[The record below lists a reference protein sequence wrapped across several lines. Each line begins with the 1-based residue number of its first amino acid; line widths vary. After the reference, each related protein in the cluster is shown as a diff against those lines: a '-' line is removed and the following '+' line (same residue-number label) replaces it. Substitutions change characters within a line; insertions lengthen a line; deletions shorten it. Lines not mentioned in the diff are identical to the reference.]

1 MSITFNGIRIQ
12 TTINEKIDEK
22 NWNKKKQRLKGNS
35 TDAFNINSYLM
46 KIENNARDIY
56 YKFKIEGIIPTKNQF
71 KEKLSQKLNG
81 VNTSLSFYDFVDEF
95 IKNSKNSKKPSTTKE
110 YIYTIEDLKSF
121 EKYNKRRIDWDTLD
135 LQFYES
141 YMDYQYNVKG
151 NSQNL
156 FGKRIKTIKTFLNDA
171 TRKNINKHLMFYG
184 FKVLKKRSDNIYLNE
199 DDLKKIYKLDL
210 SKNKRLERVRDLFI
224 VGSRTGLRFSD
235 LTTLRKEDI
244 TKDGIRFQSDKTE
257 KVLNTVIIEE
267 TQEILEK
274 YNYQLPKISNTNLNK
289 YIKEVGELADISEVS
304 YKDTF
309 KSGKP
314 ISKKLKKYERISCH
328 TARRSFATNMYKRE
342 FPIYYLMKITGH
354 KKESDFLDYIKVTN
368 EEAVKIISMNY
379 EKKSS

>member
-35 TDAFNINSYLM
+35 TDAFNINSYLE

-81 VNTSLSFYDFVDEF
+81 VNTSLSFYEFVDEF

-110 YIYTIEDLKSF
+110 YIYTIQDLKSF
-121 EKYNKRRIDWDTLD
+121 EKHNKRRIDWDTLD

-171 TRKNINKHLMFYG
+171 TKKNINKHLMFYG

-224 VGSRTGLRFSD
+224 VGCRTGLRFSD
-235 LTTLRKEDI
+235 LTSLRKEDI
-244 TKDGIRFQSDKTE
+244 SKDGIRFQSDKTGE
-257 KVLNTVIIEE
+257 VLNTVIIEE

-274 YNYQLPKISNTNLNK
+274 YNYQLPKISRTNLNK

-304 YKDTF
+304 YKDTY
-309 KSGKP
+309 KSGKA
-314 ISKKLKKYERISCH
+314 ISKKLKKYERISSH
-328 TARRSFATNMYKRE
+328 TARRSFATNMYKRK

-354 KKESDFLDYIKVTN
+354 KKESDFLNYIKVTN

-379 EKKSS
+379 KKKSS

>member
-1 MSITFNGIRIQ
+1 MSITYNGIRIQ

-22 NWNKKKQRLKGNS
+22 HWNKKKQRLKGSS
-35 TDAFNINSYLM
+35 TDAFNVNSYLD
-46 KIENNARDIY
+46 KIENTARDIH
-56 YKFKIEGIIPTKNQF
+56 YKFKLEAITPTKQQF

-81 VNTSLSFYDFVDEF
+81 VNTSLSFYEFVDEF

-110 YIYTIEDLKSF
+110 YIYTLEDLKSF
-121 EKYNKRRIDWDTLD
+121 EKHNKRRIDWDTLD
-135 LQFYES
+135 MQFYES

-171 TRKNINKHLMFYG
+171 TKKNINKHLMFYG

-224 VGSRTGLRFSD
+224 VGCRTGLRFSD
-235 LTTLRKEDI
+235 LISLRKEDI
-244 TKDGIRFQSDKTE
+244 TKEGIRFQSDKTE
-257 KVLNTVIIEE
+257 QVLNTVIIEE

-274 YNYQLPKISNTNLNK
+274 YDYQLPKISRTNLNK
-289 YIKEVGELADISEVS
+289 YIKEIGKLADISEVS
-304 YKDTF
+304 HKDTF
-309 KSGKP
+309 KSGKA
-314 ISKKLKKYERISCH
+314 IIKKLKKYERISSH
-328 TARRSFATNMYKRE
+328 TARRSFATNMYKRK
-342 FPIYYLMKITGH
+342 FPSYYIMKITGH

-379 EKKSS
+379 KKKSS

>member
-1 MSITFNGIRIQ
+1 MSITYNGIRIQ

-22 NWNKKKQRLKGNS
+22 HWNKKKQRLKGSS
-35 TDAFNINSYLM
+35 TDAFNVNSYLD
-46 KIENNARDIY
+46 KIENTARDIH
-56 YKFKIEGIIPTKNQF
+56 YKFKLEAITPTKQQF

-81 VNTSLSFYDFVDEF
+81 VNTSLSFYEFVDEF

-110 YIYTIEDLKSF
+110 YIYTLEDLKSF
-121 EKYNKRRIDWDTLD
+121 EKHNKRRIDWDTLD
-135 LQFYES
+135 MQFYES

-171 TRKNINKHLMFYG
+171 TKKNINKHLMFYG

-224 VGSRTGLRFSD
+224 VGCRTGLRFSD
-235 LTTLRKEDI
+235 LISLRKEDI
-244 TKDGIRFQSDKTE
+244 TKEGIRFQSDKTE
-257 KVLNTVIIEE
+257 QVLNTVIIEE

-274 YNYQLPKISNTNLNK
+274 YDYQLPKISRTNLNK
-289 YIKEVGELADISEVS
+289 YIKEIGKLADISEVS
-304 YKDTF
+304 HKDTF
-309 KSGKP
+309 KSGKA
-314 ISKKLKKYERISCH
+314 ISKKLKKYERISSH
-328 TARRSFATNMYKRE
+328 TARRSFATNMYKRK
-342 FPIYYLMKITGH
+342 FPSYYIMKITGH
-354 KKESDFLDYIKVTN
+354 KKESDFLNYIKVTN

-379 EKKSS
+379 KKKSS